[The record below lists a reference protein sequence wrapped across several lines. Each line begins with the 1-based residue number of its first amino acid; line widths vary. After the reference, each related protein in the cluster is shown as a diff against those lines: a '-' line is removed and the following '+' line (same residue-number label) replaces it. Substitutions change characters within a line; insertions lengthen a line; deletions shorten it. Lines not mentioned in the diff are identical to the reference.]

1 LKQISP
7 GKGTTAMN
15 DTDSVKSGTEIAAQL
30 EQWLQS
36 RERMKASGDDVV
48 HLDLQI
54 LPFKTQY
61 VRNGAIYGANSAG
74 MVRWYAEARR
84 AGLAPAAMQTTTETT

>member
-1 LKQISP
+1 MVNTNP
-7 GKGTTAMN
+7 E
-15 DTDSVKSGTEIAAQL
+15 KSAAEIATQL
-30 EQWLQS
+30 ADWVQS
-36 RERMKASGDDVV
+36 RDRMKASGDDVV

-74 MVRWYAEARR
+74 MVRWFAESQPNAM
-84 AGLAPAAMQTTTETT
+84 APAVAPTNAELA